1 MTKGEKKHPT
11 TNIKEEKH
19 QQQDE
24 SSRKDSVEDD
34 STNSSSVITELRQV
48 TLEMIESRAEGK
60 TC

>member
-11 TNIKEEKH
+11 SNIKEEK
-19 QQQDE
+19 QQ
-24 SSRKDSVEDD
+24 KDPVDDD
-34 STNSSSVITELRQV
+34 SSNSSSLLNELRQV